1 MNYSKL
7 TGHFHRRDFIKTCAV
22 AGVSLGI
29 GRAELLAGT
38 TSDQKIRIGIIGLS
52 VHSADFTEI
61 INGNAADNEL
71 ADCRVVAI
79 YHPPGNED
87 VEFSAEQLLKFTKSI
102 ERQGVEFVNSIEAVL
117 DRSDAIMLLTND
129 GRPHLQQAMP
139 VFEAG
144 KPIYIDKPLAHDLD
158 NVKAIFRAAEQLHVP
173 VFSCSALRYN
183 DKVQQ
188 NRKAVGQVLGAD
200 AYGPCPLQKSHVDLF
215 WDGIHG
221 VEMLYSI
228 LGRGCQSVTRTYT
241 EGTDAVVGVWEGGRM
256 GVFRGLRQG
265 KVAFGGTIYGAER
278 IVPIGSFGG
287 YRPLVVAIAK
297 FFRTGIPPVSME
309 ETLEIYAFMEAAD
322 ESYRKGGVPVTI
334 SSVLRP
340 VAHL

>member
-1 MNYSKL
+1 MNYSKV
-7 TGHFHRRDFIKTCAV
+7 TGYFNRRDFIKTCAV

-29 GRAELLAGT
+29 GQAIPVAGA
-38 TSDQKIRIGIIGLS
+38 TSDRTIRIGIIGLS
-52 VHSADFTEI
+52 VHSADFTDI
-61 INGNAADNEL
+61 INGDAADNEL

-87 VEFSAEQLLKFTKSI
+87 VEFSPEQLSRFTTSI
-102 ERQGVEFVNSIEAVL
+102 ERQGVEFVSSIEAVL

-144 KPIYIDKPLAHDLD
+144 KPIYIDKPLAHDLI
-158 NVKAIFRAAEQLHVP
+158 NVKAIFRAADQHNVP

-183 DKVQQ
+183 DKAQES
-188 NRKAVGQVLGAD
+188 RKTIGQVLGAD
-200 AYGPCPLQKSHVDLF
+200 AYGPCPLEKSHVDLF

-221 VEMLYSI
+221 VETLYSF
-228 LGRGCQSVTRTYT
+228 LGVGCQSVTRTYT

-265 KVAFGGTIYGAER
+265 KAAFGGTIYGAEG

-287 YRPLVVAIAK
+287 YRPLVVAIAD
-297 FFRTGIPPVSME
+297 FFRTGISPVSME

-322 ESYRKGGVPVTI
+322 ESKRKGGVPVTL
-334 SSVLRP
+334 SSILQA

>member
-1 MNYSKL
+1 MNYSKI
-7 TGHFHRRDFIKTCAV
+7 TGHFNRRDFIKTCAV

-29 GRAELLAGT
+29 GKANPLAGA

-52 VHSADFTEI
+52 VHSADFTDI
-61 INGNAADNEL
+61 INGNSDDNEL

-87 VEFSAEQLLKFTKSI
+87 VEFSTEQLLKFTKSI

-144 KPIYIDKPLAHDLD
+144 KPIYIDKPLAHDLA
-158 NVKAIFRAAEQLHVP
+158 NVKAILRAADQHNVP

-183 DKVQQ
+183 DKAQQ
-188 NRKAVGQVLGAD
+188 NRKAIGQVLGAD

-221 VEMLYSI
+221 VETLYSI

-241 EGTDAVVGVWEGGRM
+241 EGTDAVVGVWEGGRI

-265 KVAFGGTIYGAER
+265 KVGFGGTIYGAEG

-287 YRPLVVAIAK
+287 YRPLVVAIVN
-297 FFRTGIPPVSME
+297 FFRTGISPVSME

-322 ESYRKGGVPVTI
+322 ESKRKGGIPVTL
-334 SSVLRP
+334 SSVLKS
-340 VAHL
+340 VGHL

>member
-1 MNYSKL
+1 MNYSKIA
-7 TGHFHRRDFIKTCAV
+7 GHFNRRDFIKTCAL

-29 GRAELLAGT
+29 GKAKPLAGA
-38 TSDQKIRIGIIGLS
+38 TSDRKIRIGIIGLS
-52 VHSADFTEI
+52 VHSADFTDI
-61 INGNAADNEL
+61 INGNSGDSEL

-87 VEFSAEQLLKFTKSI
+87 VEFSPEQLSRFTKSI
-102 ERQGVEFVNSIEAVL
+102 ERQGVKFVNSIEAVL

-129 GRPHLQQAMP
+129 GRPHLQEAMP

-144 KPIYIDKPLAHDLD
+144 KPIYIDKPLAHDLV
-158 NVKAIFRAAEQLHVP
+158 NVKAIFRAADQHNVP

-183 DKVQQ
+183 DKAQES
-188 NRKAVGQVLGAD
+188 RKAIGQVLGAD
-200 AYGPCPLQKSHVDLF
+200 AYGPCPLEKSHVDLF

-221 VEMLYSI
+221 VETLYSF
-228 LGRGCQSVTRTYT
+228 LGSGCQSVTRTYT
-241 EGTDAVVGVWEGGRM
+241 EGTDVVAGVWKDGRT

-265 KVAFGGTIYGAER
+265 KVAFGGTIYGAEG

-287 YRPLVVAIAK
+287 YRPLVVAIAD
-297 FFRTGIPPVSME
+297 FFRTGVSPVSME

-322 ESYRKGGVPVTI
+322 ESKRKGGVPVTL
-334 SSVLRP
+334 SSLLKSVG
-340 VAHL
+340 H